1 MTNLL
6 VPALSHC
13 RLLVVENNRE
23 TRAWI
28 AESLKSAFAGA
39 NVTAVGT
46 FAEAQRLLFCRDNTR
61 RDFDIALLDIA
72 LPDGNGIDLVRRMSI
87 YLPGTMPIMLT
98 SVDDDANLFDALSAG
113 AMGYILK
120 SAKAAHL
127 IEQLKRIDHNEPPIS
142 SRIAHRILA
151 YFRISNP
158 AARSDIGLAAAT
170 NLTNREIEVL
180 RLLGKG
186 LTSAEIA
193 GILGFSQNTCA
204 THIKAIYRKL
214 NVSSRAEAAIE
225 ADRRG
230 LV

>member
-13 RLLVVENNRE
+13 RILVVDNCRE

-39 NVTAVGT
+39 NVSTVGT
-46 FAEAQRLLFCRDNTR
+46 LAEAQRLLFGRDEVR
-61 RDFDIALLDIA
+61 RDFDVAVVDTV
-72 LPDGNGIDLVRRMSI
+72 LPDGSGIDLVRRI
-87 YLPGTMPIMLT
+87 ALYLPGTMPIMHT
-98 SVDDDANLFDALSAG
+98 IYDDDASVFEALSAG

-120 SAKAAHL
+120 SAKATHL
-127 IEQLKRIDHNEPPIS
+127 IEQFRRIDRNEPPIS
-142 SRIAHRILA
+142 PRIAHRILS
-151 YFRISNP
+151 YFRTPVARPEIGP
-158 AARSDIGLAAAT
+158 AAAG

-186 LTSAEIA
+186 LTTAEIA
-193 GILGFSQNTCA
+193 GILGFSQSTSA
-204 THIKAIYRKL
+204 SHIKAIYRKL
-214 NVSSRAEAAIE
+214 KVSSRAEAAIE

-230 LV
+230 LI

>member
-6 VPALSHC
+6 IPALSHC
-13 RLLVVENNRE
+13 RLLVVENYRE

-28 AESLKSAFAGA
+28 AESLKSAFAGS

-46 FAEAQRLLFCRDNTR
+46 FAEAQRLLFGREGIR
-61 RDFDIALLDIA
+61 RDFDVALVDIA
-72 LPDGNGIDLVRRMSI
+72 LPDGNGIDLVRRISL
-87 YLPGTMPIMLT
+87 YLPGTMPIMHT
-98 SVDDDANLFDALSAG
+98 IFDDDANLFDALSAG

-120 SAKAAHL
+120 NAKATHL
-127 IEQLKRIDHNEPPIS
+127 IEQLKRIDRNEPPIS
-142 SRIAHRILA
+142 PRIAHRILA
-151 YFRISNP
+151 HFRAPNP
-158 AARSDIGLAAAT
+158 ACRPDSGPIAVG

-193 GILGFSQNTCA
+193 GSLGFSQSTSA
-204 THIKAIYRKL
+204 SHIKAIYRKL